1 MHTYSIY
8 TEQRSGIVAHRP
20 ARAQALYRFIGSGG
34 GRGDEWFITDR
45 VSFPPELYATQGG
58 MALPAAASGL
68 WGGGGA
74 VMPEKLAL
82 LPDLYLVCSHA
93 TSFPRPPDTSVPSA
107 AAAAE
112 LRRRMRAAK
121 GLPADA
127 LLLGALNKY
136 YKVTPEVFGVW
147 CGLLRRVPAA
157 RLVLVRYRHYRE
169 AEAHLTEEAGR
180 RGVAASRLVFVPEG
194 SHKHFLEIGASVC
207 VYARTHACMHAPMN
221 VCLSRCLRQAPAWTS
236 FLIRGPRSPM
246 ATQRSRTCSGRRCC
260 AKSTY
265 RVLS

>member
-1 MHTYSIY
+1 
-8 TEQRSGIVAHRP
+8 
-20 ARAQALYRFIGSGG
+20 
-34 GRGDEWFITDR
+34 
-45 VSFPPELYATQGG
+45 
-58 MALPAAASGL
+58 
-68 WGGGGA
+68 
-74 VMPEKLAL
+74 MPEKLAL

-207 VYARTHACMHAPMN
+207 VYARMHACMHAPMN
-221 VCLSRCLRQAPAWTS
+221 VCLSRCLRQAPAWIS
-236 FLIRGPRSPM
+236 FLIRGPRSPT